1 MEIINYLGES
11 LSKSINITPP
21 AARGLIKLAIKE
33 EFGPFMPLEQVNYK
47 NLKLVI
53 ENSLKLRL
61 FKLEIEESSVIIEIL
76 LDKLNKFQSLISMS
90 NI

>member
-1 MEIINYLGES
+1 MEIINYLGEF
-11 LSKSINITPP
+11 LSKSINISSP

-33 EFGPFMPLEQVNYK
+33 EFGPFRPFEQVNYRD
-47 NLKLVI
+47 LKLVI

-61 FKLEIEESSVIIEIL
+61 FKLEIKESSVIIEIL
-76 LDKLNKFQSLISMS
+76 LDKLSRFQSLISMS